1 MSRRPFRN
9 NVKTVLTNQ
18 DLKCLQLSENKPK
31 SHFSKHLNSPTG
43 SCKVCGG
50 ERSFDIN
57 TKRQEP
63 FVGHHVSYY
72 PPIIAFVHYD
82 CHEKIHDLENPI
94 SKLIQYSE
102 GDSRKYYD
110 LKEESINSK
119 YRFMK

>member
-18 DLKCLQLSENKPK
+18 DLKFLLSENNSK

-43 SCKVCGG
+43 ACKVCGG
-50 ERSFDIN
+50 ERPFDIN

-72 PPIIAFVHYD
+72 PPMIAFVHYD
-82 CHEKIHDLENPI
+82 CHKKIHDVENPI
-94 SKLIQYSE
+94 SELINYDE
-102 GDSRKYYD
+102 GDSKKYYE
-110 LKEESINSK
+110 LRNQYFETNGSATV
-119 YRFMK
+119 